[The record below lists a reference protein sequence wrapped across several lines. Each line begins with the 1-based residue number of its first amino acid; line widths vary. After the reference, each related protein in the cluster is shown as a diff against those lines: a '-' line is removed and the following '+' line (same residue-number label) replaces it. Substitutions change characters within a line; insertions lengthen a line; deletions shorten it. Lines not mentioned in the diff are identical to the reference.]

1 MIIYPL
7 TLFIFVSVIAVMYFH
22 TINLPPIFHCNR
34 FIDASTVFGVNE
46 SAVKLATGFM
56 LLRILRINDEE
67 SWSKYTLQVKI

>member
-7 TLFIFVSVIAVMYFH
+7 TLFIFVFVIAVMYFH

-56 LLRILRINDEE
+56 LLRINDEE